1 MLISIKKFI
10 ILFILQMLCLVTAL
24 YLCKFLAKEIHS
36 DVFNTSMKT
45 LTYILGGVLG
55 IVVFYCNKRIYESL
69 FITSFSYYIPFLVI
83 SLVEV
88 YLLWHHYN
96 LTYIT
101 KIDSNYDT
109 ILFIIIDSN
118 YDAILFITLIASTSI
133 SHIIE
138 FVISW
143 LRINKYNNDNDKT
156 KCNRNPISNQ
166 SEDLLNRSRDVK
178 IFYTLLNSYRT
189 IGIVGSWGVGKTSF
203 INLLKSHK
211 GNKDND
217 VIKDSR
223 DFIFVDY
230 NLYHQEHIAG
240 KDREYN
246 NLYTLTLFLQTK
258 LKENGISGSRKIIT
272 LFRELAHYSSLLS
285 FVKNRFGLEFNDDIL
300 RDSKTINL
308 DIRKELESRLRKKK
322 IVIIYD
328 DLDRLT
334 DKSEIFEL
342 LKLIDILNN
351 IKSPN
356 IVQIV
361 AYDNEKLLHY
371 MCAGNAEEKEKG
383 INEEFINRMIDYKF
397 ILRDATQYP
406 LRELLNSKNESNLKK
421 LYTSYDTDKAF
432 EDIANEVRSMKM
444 RQIRAFNDYIYEA
457 IQSIIHYKEEIPQQS
472 TEDNVNNTNT
482 DTNNQSGNNKPQIE
496 VIKIEVIKSS
506 PLEIPLQ
513 QVEQYL
519 AEFINI
525 NILRLTQLMKTF
537 SLSEYEEAK
546 DIFHYDKVTS
556 ENSKEYEQKFLSF
569 QNQEIFNTLRS
580 FFDHIKNDDK
590 NGLKMYELAVSYHFP
605 ELLNAKLELIEKI
618 IKEFRKG
625 FSKISDDL
633 RDEILNKNHD
643 NIFDNMRIV
652 DENTENNQGSN
663 TNITWKD
670 FKEESILS
678 MGMKCL
684 EDFSAECK
692 NIEKNNLKTE
702 IEAVYWKANR
712 IYRFFNISEKFR
724 INIKQER
731 KRNPYKIC
739 FYALFLKVGTPHEK
753 IEIYKNYKDWFP
765 TELYKDIAS
774 DKEDD
779 TITERLRQKDN
790 GVFLYFVL
798 ISFLDQF
805 TLDQREEKIMQLR
818 KELNELV
825 KPLDKKLATCMERL
839 KEQDLIR
846 ILADFAFCEN
856 LMAVL
861 DMRLIHSDLNETE
874 ENYKTKLNSI
884 IETYHDQI
892 KYLKIFNEI
901 CKLFNNNWQE
911 IEKYYCDDNNNENNK
926 ILKSVY
932 PYFEGNPAKL
942 GLDSLKNFL
951 TGER

>member
-1 MLISIKKFI
+1 MLIIIKKSI

-24 YLCKFLAKEIHS
+24 YLCKFLVKEIHS
-36 DVFNTSMKT
+36 DVFNTSTKT

-55 IVVFYCNKRIYESL
+55 IVVFYCNKKIYESL
-69 FITSFSYYIPFLVI
+69 FITSFLYYIPFLVI
-83 SLVEV
+83 FLVGV

-96 LTYIT
+96 LTDENLKAILSDII
-101 KIDSNYDT
+101 KIAN
-109 ILFIIIDSN
+109 N
-118 YDAILFITLIASTSI
+118 NAILFITLIASTSI

-178 IFYTLLNSYRT
+178 NFYTLLNSYRT
-189 IGIVGSWGVGKTSF
+189 IGIIGYWGVGKTSF

-211 GNKDND
+211 SNKDND

-246 NLYTLTLFLQTK
+246 HLYILTLFLQTK
-258 LKENGISGSRKIIT
+258 LKENRISSSRKIIT

-308 DIRKELESRLRKKK
+308 EIRKELESLLKQKK
-322 IVIIYD
+322 IAIIYD

-334 DKSEIFEL
+334 DKSKIFEL
-342 LKLIDILNN
+342 LKLIDILND

-371 MCAGNAEEKEKG
+371 MCAGSAEEKEKE

-397 ILRDATQYP
+397 ILRDAIQYP
-406 LRELLNSKNESNLKK
+406 LRELLNSENESNLKK
-421 LYTSYDTDKAF
+421 LHTSYDTDKAF
-432 EDIANEVRSMKM
+432 EDIANKVRSMKM

-457 IQSIIHYKEEIPQQS
+457 IQSITHYKEEIPQQS

-482 DTNNQSGNNKPQIE
+482 DINDQSGNNKRQIE
-496 VIKIEVIKSS
+496 VIKIELIKSS

-513 QVEQYL
+513 QGEQYL
-519 AEFINI
+519 SKFIDI

-537 SLSEYEEAK
+537 SLSEYEEAR
-546 DIFHYDKVTS
+546 DIFHYDKETS
-556 ENSKEYEQKFLSF
+556 ENFKEYGQKFLSF

-580 FFDHIKNDDK
+580 FFNHIKNIDK
-590 NGLKMYELAVSYHFP
+590 NGLEMYKLSVSYNFP
-605 ELLNAKLELIEKI
+605 ELLDAKLELIEKI
-618 IKEFRKG
+618 IKEFRKVLP
-625 FSKISDDL
+625 KISDDL

-643 NIFDNMRIV
+643 NIFDNIRIA
-652 DENTENNQGSN
+652 DENNQGSN

-684 EDFSAECK
+684 EDFSAECE
-692 NIEKNNLKTE
+692 NITKSNLKTK
-702 IEAVYWKANR
+702 IDAVYWEAPR
-712 IYRFFNISEKFR
+712 IHRFFNRSEKFR
-724 INIKQER
+724 KNIKQER

-739 FYALFLKVGTPHEK
+739 FYALFLKVGTPHK
-753 IEIYKNYKDWFP
+753 KVEIYKEYQDWFP
-765 TELYKDIAS
+765 TTLYETIINNK
-774 DKEDD
+774 DD
-779 TITERLRQKDN
+779 TDKITERLRQKDS

-805 TLDQREEKIMQLR
+805 TLDNSKENINQLQA
-818 KELNELV
+818 KLDELV
-825 KPLDKKLATCMERL
+825 EPLDKKLATCMERL

-846 ILADFAFCEN
+846 ILVDFAFCEN
-856 LMAVL
+856 LITTPWIP
-861 DMRLIHSDLNETE
+861 RDLNETE
-874 ENYKTKLNSI
+874 ENYKTKLNNI
-884 IETYHDQI
+884 IQTPHYQI
-892 KYLKIFNEI
+892 NHLKKFKEI
-901 CKLFNNNWQE
+901 CKLFNNNWQK
-911 IEKYYCDDNNNENNK
+911 IENYDCDENNK

-932 PYFEGNPAKL
+932 PNFNGNQAKL
-942 GLDSLKNFL
+942 GLEILKNFL
-951 TGER
+951 IGEEDKDK